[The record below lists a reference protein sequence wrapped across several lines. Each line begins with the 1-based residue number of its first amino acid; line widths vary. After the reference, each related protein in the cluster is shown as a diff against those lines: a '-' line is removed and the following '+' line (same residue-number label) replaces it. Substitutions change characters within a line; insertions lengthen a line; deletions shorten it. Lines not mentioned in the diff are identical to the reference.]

1 MLESST
7 RRTRR
12 DHSVEVVQF
21 NEIRVS
27 CRLPIFSMQEH
38 DIGRF
43 KPRLDNLNQP
53 EGHIIFKDSPDGRT
67 YAYVYQTGGGGRGV
81 EFTRTPL
88 FRNKKL
94 H

>member
-12 DHSVEVVQF
+12 DHNVEVVQF

-27 CRLPIFSMQEH
+27 CCLPFLSVQEH

-43 KPRLDNLNQP
+43 KPGLDNLNQP

-67 YAYVYQTGGGGRGV
+67 YTYVYQNWGGI

-94 H
+94 R